1 MNRIMLIGRLTKD
14 PESKVIEE
22 TGRTITR
29 FILAVDRPYKTN
41 GEERG
46 VDFIPVVFFGKRAEI
61 LAQYMSKGKMLSV
74 SGRLQIHSYQGND
87 GAKKYIAEVLADEF
101 QFVDG
106 KVQEKKECEEVN
118 G

>member
-14 PESKVIEE
+14 PESRVIEE

-29 FILAVDRPYKTN
+29 FILAVDRPYKSN

-74 SGRLQIHSYQGND
+74 SGRLQIHSYQGDD
-87 GAKKYIAEVLADEF
+87 GSKKYIAEVLADEF
-101 QFVDG
+101 QFMEN
-106 KVQEKKECEEVN
+106 KKQEKNSSEQVQ
-118 G
+118 